1 MRTYLI
7 EPQLLF
13 VPFLKRLLSGAGLQ
27 VVATGDEI
35 DAKDLSLHDPDVVF
49 VDVDFFERGALNAL
63 CRIRQSLRS
72 AAVIAFS
79 DTEDANF
86 EASCFISGASAVVS
100 KAASADQL
108 LRTLRS
114 VLGTSAALAHASA
127 NA

>member
-13 VPFLKRLLSGAGLQ
+13 IPFLKRLLGAAGLQ
-27 VVATGDEI
+27 VVATGDEV
-35 DAKDLSLHDPDVVF
+35 DGKDLSLHDPDVVF
-49 VDVDFFERGALNAL
+49 VDVDFFDRGALNAL

-79 DTEDANF
+79 DTDDPNF

-100 KAASADQL
+100 KGASADQL
-108 LRTLRS
+108 LGTLRT
-114 VLGTSAALAHASA
+114 VLGTSTPLAHAGL
-127 NA
+127 NP

>member
-7 EPQLLF
+7 EPQSLF
-13 VPFLKRLLSGAGLQ
+13 VPFLKRMLSGAGLQ
-27 VVATGDEI
+27 VVATGNEI
-35 DAKDLSLHDPDVVF
+35 DGKDLSLHDPDVVF

-63 CRIRQSLRS
+63 CRIRQSLRT

-79 DTEDANF
+79 DTDDPNF

-100 KAASADQL
+100 KATSAEQL

-114 VLGTSAALAHASA
+114 VLGTGASLSQLTA
-127 NA
+127 GV